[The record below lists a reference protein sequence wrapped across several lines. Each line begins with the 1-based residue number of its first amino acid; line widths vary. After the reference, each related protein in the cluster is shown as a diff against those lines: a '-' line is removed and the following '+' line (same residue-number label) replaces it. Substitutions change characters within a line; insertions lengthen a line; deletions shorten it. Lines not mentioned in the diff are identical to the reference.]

1 MLPQRHGLKENM
13 FDKTIEKNTI
23 EYGIINGDNRLFFV
37 KVGNGG
43 SIYGRDNRYLK
54 MAERIHDARGCS
66 VLVSGDPVEIPIK
79 ESIVYDLELIREI
92 FPDVDNIA
100 AFGHSKGG
108 QMLVSYAYMYPMIK
122 NVLAVNVPLMINLHK
137 TKAGIKNFKGNKI
150 HMIYGDRD
158 PSFPYAGILDS
169 SLSSRFGYSI
179 VNNADHNFENMTEEF
194 ISLPERFLFQE

>member
-1 MLPQRHGLKENM
+1 MGNV
-13 FDKTIEKNTI
+13 FDKTVRKNTI
-23 EYGIINGDNRLFFV
+23 EYGIVNGNNKLFFV

-43 SIYGRDNRYLK
+43 SIYGQENRYLR
-54 MAERIHDARGCS
+54 MAEKIHNDHGCS

-137 TKAGIKNFKGNKI
+137 TKAGINKFEGNKI

-158 PSFPYAGILDS
+158 PSFPYIGILDS
-169 SLSSRFGYSI
+169 TMSSRFCCSV
-179 VNNADHNFENMTEEF
+179 VNGADHNFENMSEEF
-194 ISLPERFLFQE
+194 ISLPERFLF

>member
-1 MLPQRHGLKENM
+1 MLPEGARVKKNM
-13 FDKTIEKNTI
+13 FDRVVENNTI

-43 SIYGRDNRYLK
+43 SIYGRDDRYLK
-54 MAERIHDARGCS
+54 MAERIHNAHGCS

-79 ESIVYDLELIREI
+79 DNIIFDLELISES
-92 FPDVDNIA
+92 FPDVVEIT

-108 QMLVSYAYMYPMIK
+108 QMLVSYAYMYPMIR

-137 TKAGIKNFKGNKI
+137 TKAGIKNFEGNKI

-179 VNNADHNFENMTEEF
+179 VKNADHNFENMSEEF
-194 ISLPERFLFQE
+194 ISLPERFLF